1 MNEKTLHNNIAK
13 ERSPALG
20 LLSQVKIFGLP
31 VSLFCVL
38 GLILLAAHVTDTLPN
53 NIVGGFAFM
62 FVIGAIFG
70 EIGKRLPI
78 FNKYIGGAPVMIFL
92 VAAWFVHIG
101 LLTQREIDVVTAVMK
116 DTDFLDLFIAVLITG
131 SILAVNRNLLL
142 KSLLGYIP
150 TILAAVLG
158 ASTLGIL
165 GGMLFGIP
173 VDRIMMLYVLPIMGG
188 GNGAGAIPLS
198 EIYESVTGG
207 SKEQYYSVAIA
218 ILTIANIVAIV
229 AAAVLNNIG
238 NKIPALSG
246 DGELLRN
253 SKFDVDTKDKE
264 VSITHREI
272 AIGLMLSAVVYTFA
286 SSLSKDILPGFG
298 DVKIHTF
305 AYMVILV
312 AALNASGL
320 CTDEIKEGAKRLSS
334 FFSKQ
339 LLWVLM
345 VGVGIAYT
353 DIGEILAALTFTN
366 VFIASLIVVGAII
379 GASIGGWLMGFYPIE
394 SSITAG
400 LCMANRGG
408 SGDLEVLA
416 ASNRMSLL
424 SYAQISSR
432 LGGGIVLV
440 IASIVFG
447 MLGG

>member
-1 MNEKTLHNNIAK
+1 MNEKTLIIN
-13 ERSPALG
+13 EGQSSG
-20 LLSQVKIFGLP
+20 LAMLSQVRIFGLP
-31 VSLFCVL
+31 LPLYSILFMVI
-38 GLILLAAHVTDTLPN
+38 LIAHVTDTIPD
-53 NIVGGFAFM
+53 NIVGGFGFM
-62 FVIGAIFG
+62 FVVGALFG
-70 EIGKRLPI
+70 ELGNRLPI

-92 VAAWFVHIG
+92 VAAWFVHAG
-101 LLTQREIDVVTAVMK
+101 LLTEKEISTVTDVMK
-116 DTDFLDLFIAVLITG
+116 STDFLDLFIAVLITG
-131 SILAVNRNLLL
+131 SILAVNRKLLL
-142 KSLLGYIP
+142 KSLVGYIP
-150 TILAAVLG
+150 TILAAVAG
-158 ASTLGIL
+158 ASVLGIL
-165 GGMLFGIP
+165 GGLIFGIS
-173 VDRIMMLYVLPIMGG
+173 VKEIMMLYVLPIMGG

-229 AAAVLNNIG
+229 AAAVLNGIG
-238 NKIPALSG
+238 ERMPSLTGN
-246 DGELLRN
+246 GELLRKSN
-253 SKFDVDTKDKE
+253 FSVEEQKE
-264 VSITHREI
+264 AKITPREI
-272 AIGLMLSAVVYTFA
+272 AIGLMLATCVYTF
-286 SSLSKDILPGFG
+286 SSALSKQILPGFG

-312 AALNASGL
+312 AIINACGL
-320 CTDEIKEGAKRLSS
+320 CSDEIKEGAKRLSS

-353 DIGEILAALTFTN
+353 DLGEIINALNFTN
-366 VFIASLIVVGAII
+366 LVIASLIVVGAII
-379 GASIGGWLMGFYPIE
+379 GASVGGWVMGFYPIE

-432 LGGGIVLV
+432 LGGGLVLI
-440 IASIVFG
+440 IASVVFG
-447 MLGG
+447 VLGG

>member
-1 MNEKTLHNNIAK
+1 MNEKTLIIN
-13 ERSPALG
+13 EGQSSG
-20 LLSQVKIFGLP
+20 LAMLSQVRIFGLP
-31 VSLFCVL
+31 LPLYSILFMVI
-38 GLILLAAHVTDTLPN
+38 LIAHVTDTIPD
-53 NIVGGFAFM
+53 NIVGGFGFM
-62 FVIGAIFG
+62 FVVGALFG
-70 EIGKRLPI
+70 ELGNRLPI

-92 VAAWFVHIG
+92 VAAWFVHAG
-101 LLTQREIDVVTAVMK
+101 LLTEKEISTVTDVMK
-116 DTDFLDLFIAVLITG
+116 STDFLDLFIAVLITG
-131 SILAVNRNLLL
+131 SILAVNRKLLL
-142 KSLLGYIP
+142 KSLVGYIP
-150 TILAAVLG
+150 TILAAVAG
-158 ASTLGIL
+158 ASVLGIL
-165 GGMLFGIP
+165 GGLIFGIS
-173 VDRIMMLYVLPIMGG
+173 VKEIMMLYVLPIMGG

-229 AAAVLNNIG
+229 AAAVLNGIG
-238 NKIPALSG
+238 ERMPSLTGN
-246 DGELLRN
+246 GELLRKSN
-253 SKFDVDTKDKE
+253 FSVEEQKE
-264 VSITHREI
+264 AKITPREI
-272 AIGLMLSAVVYTFA
+272 AIGLMLAACVYTF
-286 SSLSKDILPGFG
+286 SSALSKQILPGFG

-312 AALNASGL
+312 AIINACGL
-320 CTDEIKEGAKRLSS
+320 CSDEIKEGAKRLSS

-353 DIGEILAALTFTN
+353 DLGEIINALNFTN
-366 VFIASLIVVGAII
+366 LVIASLIVVGAII
-379 GASIGGWLMGFYPIE
+379 GASVGGWVMGFYPIE

-432 LGGGIVLV
+432 LGGGLVLI
-440 IASIVFG
+440 IASVVFG
-447 MLGG
+447 VLGG